1 MAHGNKRQQGGAA
14 GKLGEWRTKY
24 NRAHLAEGE
33 RQSVMMEE
41 NKGGRKRKEYKEEV
55 EEDKRVE

>member
-14 GKLGEWRTKY
+14 GKLDEWRTKY
-24 NRAHLAEGE
+24 NRAHMAGGG
-33 RQSVMMEE
+33 RQNVMMEE
-41 NKGGRKRKEYKEEV
+41 NKGGKKGNKYKKEV

>member
-14 GKLGEWRTKY
+14 CKLGEWRTKY
-24 NRAHLAEGE
+24 NKAQMVEGD
-33 RQSVMMEE
+33 RQSVMMQE

-55 EEDKRVE
+55 EENKRVE